1 VTPGMPLTGGIAG
14 AIAQPWSTPM
24 KYRVLL
30 QQYVEQVASMEI
42 EADTPEDAKDEA
54 LLRGA
59 EADWGPGDDA
69 MDVECYAVM
78 DGADMVWER

>member
-1 VTPGMPLTGGIAG
+1 
-14 AIAQPWSTPM
+14 M

-30 QQYVEQVASMEI
+30 QQYVEQVAAMEI

-54 LLRGA
+54 LLRAA
-59 EADWGPGDDA
+59 EADWGAGDDA

-78 DGADMVWER
+78 DGAGMVCER

>member
-1 VTPGMPLTGGIAG
+1 
-14 AIAQPWSTPM
+14 M

-30 QQYVEQVASMEI
+30 QQYVEQVATIEI
-42 EADTPEDAKDEA
+42 EADTPEAAKDEA

-59 EADWGPGDDA
+59 EADWGAGDDA